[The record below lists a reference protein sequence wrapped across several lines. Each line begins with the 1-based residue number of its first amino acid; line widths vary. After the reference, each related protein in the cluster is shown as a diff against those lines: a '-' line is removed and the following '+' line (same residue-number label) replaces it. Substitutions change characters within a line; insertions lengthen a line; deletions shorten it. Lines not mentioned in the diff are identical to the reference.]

1 MIYDC
6 FIFYNELDL
15 LEIRLEELK
24 DVVDFFVL
32 VEATK
37 TFTNR
42 PKKLYYNE
50 NKHLY
55 GKYVDRIIHI
65 VVDDLPVTPKDTWE
79 NQFHQRNA
87 ISRGLTNCQPE
98 DIILISDVDE
108 IPRASVVGGFTGD
121 IALLEQ
127 NFYYYKFNCLS
138 TSGKWAI
145 PAILRYRLMITP
157 QIIRRLWYDPVNR
170 KVIPIIPNAGWHFS
184 YLGDAEYIRTKLES
198 FSQQDFVTDELRNL
212 SNISE
217 KMEDGIDLFN
227 RPDKVWQ
234 FVEID
239 ESYPAYI
246 LKNRSKYSKYIK
258 ELSTGEGS
266 VSQGANESN
275 NGYKVCDKVPD
286 EYYEQ
291 EIAKRDKELMEKE
304 RMLTEAAHRIQALE
318 GSISWKLTAPLRK
331 IYEIVWGRIR

>member
-55 GKYVDRIIHI
+55 GKFVERIIHI

-79 NQFHQRNA
+79 IQFQQRNA

-108 IPRASVVGGFTGD
+108 IPRASVVEGFTGD

-138 TSGKWAI
+138 TSEKWTI
-145 PAILRYRLMITP
+145 PSILRYRLMTIP
-157 QIIRRLWYDPVNR
+157 QIIRRLWYDPWNR
-170 KVIPIIPNAGWHFS
+170 KIIPIIPNAGWHFS
-184 YLGDAEYIRTKLES
+184 YLGDAEHIRTKLES
-198 FSQQDFVTDELRNL
+198 FSGQNLVTNELSNL
-212 SNISE
+212 SYISE

-227 RPDKVWQ
+227 RPGKVWQ
-234 FVEID
+234 YVEID

-246 LKNRSKYSKYIK
+246 LKNMAKYSKFIK
-258 ELSTGEGS
+258 ELSTGES
-266 VSQGANESN
+266 CVPQSSNEAGKGN
-275 NGYKVCDKVPD
+275 KVCDKALD
-286 EYYEQ
+286 ESYEQ
-291 EIAKRDKELMEKE
+291 GIAKRDKDLMEKE

-318 GSISWKLTAPLRK
+318 GSISWKLTASIRK
-331 IYEIVWGRIR
+331 IYNALKF

>member
-55 GKYVDRIIHI
+55 GKFVDRIIHI

-108 IPRASVVGGFTGD
+108 IPRASVVEGFTGD
-121 IALLEQ
+121 MALLEQ
-127 NFYYYKFNCLS
+127 NFYYYKLNCLS
-138 TSGKWAI
+138 TSEKWTI
-145 PAILRYRLMITP
+145 PSILRYRLMTTP

-170 KVIPIIPNAGWHFS
+170 KAIPIIPNAGWHFS
-184 YLGDAEYIRTKLES
+184 YLGNAEHIRTKLES
-198 FSQQDFVTDELRNL
+198 FSGQDLVTDELRNL

-217 KMEDGIDLFN
+217 KMEGGIDLFN
-227 RPDKVWQ
+227 RPGKVWQ
-234 FVEID
+234 YVEID

-246 LKNRSKYSKYIK
+246 LKNRTKYSKYIK
-258 ELSTGEGS
+258 ALSTGESS
-266 VSQGANESN
+266 VSQTSNESEN
-275 NGYKVCDKVPD
+275 CYKLGDKIPD
-286 EYYEQ
+286 EYFKQ
-291 EIAKRDKELMEKE
+291 EIAKRDKDLMEKD
-304 RMLTEAAHRIQALE
+304 RLLTEAAHRIQALE
-318 GSISWKLTAPLRK
+318 GSMSWKLTAPLRK
-331 IYEIVWGRIR
+331 IYEALKP

>member
-50 NKHLY
+50 NKHLF
-55 GKYVDRIIHI
+55 GKFVDRIIHI
-65 VVDDLPVTPKDTWE
+65 VVDDLPVAPKDTWE
-79 NQFHQRNA
+79 IQFHQRNA

-98 DIILISDVDE
+98 DIVIISDVDE

-138 TSGKWAI
+138 ASEKWAI

-157 QIIRRLWYDPVNR
+157 QIIRRLWYDQVNR
-170 KVIPIIPNAGWHFS
+170 KIIPIIPNAGWHFS
-184 YLGDAEYIRTKLES
+184 YLGDAEHIRTKLES

-212 SNISE
+212 NNISE

-227 RPDKVWQ
+227 RPGKIWQ
-234 FVEID
+234 YVEID

-246 LKNRSKYSKYIK
+246 LNNRAKYSKYIK
-258 ELSTGEGS
+258 ELSPRENS
-266 VSQGANESN
+266 VSLEVNESDN
-275 NGYKVCDKVPD
+275 ECMVSNKCPVECSEK
-286 EYYEQ
+286 
-291 EIAKRDKELMEKE
+291 EITKRDNDLKDKW
-304 RMLTEAAHRIQALE
+304 RLTDALE
-318 GSISWKLTAPLRK
+318 KNQVLEGAIRCKLTASLRK
-331 IYEIVWGRIR
+331 LYEVMFGWMR